1 MEQNSFPIILRCKAK
16 LLRSMTPLIC
26 RLLFTSGRNK
36 FIVLSFAYWLLFFFI
51 SLLTYL
57 KKPFRKKNGYV
68 SPEPVRC
75 HSPFGFLSP
84 LKVMQSQNEKKINN
98 SLCSRC
104 SKIYMNI
111 FREEFVSNIRKT

>member
-1 MEQNSFPIILRCKAK
+1 MEQNSFPITLRCKAK

-36 FIVLSFAYWLLFFFI
+36 FIVLSFAYWLFFFII
-51 SLLTYL
+51 SLLTYP

-68 SPEPVRC
+68 SPEPARC
-75 HSPFGFLSP
+75 HLPFGFLSP
-84 LKVMQSQNEKKINN
+84 LKVMQSQNENKINN